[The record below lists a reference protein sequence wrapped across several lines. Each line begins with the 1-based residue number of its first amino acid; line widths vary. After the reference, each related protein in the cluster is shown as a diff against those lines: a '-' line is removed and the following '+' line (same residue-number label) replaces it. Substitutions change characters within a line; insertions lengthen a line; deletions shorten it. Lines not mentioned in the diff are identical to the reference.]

1 MYIPA
6 ALYAVS
12 QDNPHYYGRI
22 SSRCMREC
30 AGVDVTRKRARTR
43 SVALLL
49 LACLANASIWGLDST
64 GRCAGCWL
72 LLAEL
77 SGKGSAGW

>member
-12 QDNPHYYGRI
+12 LYTPHVYKRI
-22 SSRCMREC
+22 SLRCTREC

-43 SVALLL
+43 SAGLLL
-49 LACLANASIWGLDST
+49 LACLAKASSCWPEST
-64 GRCAGCWL
+64 GRHAGCWL

>member
-12 QDNPHYYGRI
+12 LYNPHNYKRI
-22 SSRCMREC
+22 SLRCTREC
-30 AGVDVTRKRARTR
+30 AGLDVTRKRARTR
-43 SVALLL
+43 SAGLLL
-49 LACLANASIWGLDST
+49 PARLAKASSWSLDST